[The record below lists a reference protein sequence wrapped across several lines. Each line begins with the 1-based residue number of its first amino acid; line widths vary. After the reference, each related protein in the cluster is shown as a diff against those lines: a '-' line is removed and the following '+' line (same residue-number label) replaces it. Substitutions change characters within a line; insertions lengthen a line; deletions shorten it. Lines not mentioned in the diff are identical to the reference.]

1 MTEPTAP
8 DGLGELADL
17 FAEPVR
23 LEVAGKSLEIS
34 PLTIRQTGQVA
45 TALKKIVRTTE
56 GADVGRDLD
65 IATLVV
71 DHTEDMIRIVSIAT
85 REPEGWVAGL
95 RSDDFTELATVVF
108 RVNASFFLQRVMPKL
123 AEIAPAL
130 NLILALGAGLESS
143 PTSES
148 EVTQAPKT

>member
-1 MTEPTAP
+1 MPSAP
-8 DGLGELADL
+8 RS
-17 FAEPVR
+17 FALVGRFTDPR
-23 LEVAGKSLEIS
+23 VAESA
-34 PLTIRQTGQVA
+34 A
-45 TALKKIVRTTE
+45 TAATHLATR
-56 GADVGRDLD
+56 G

-95 RSDDFTELATVVF
+95 RSDDFTDLATVVF

>member
-1 MTEPTAP
+1 MTDEKTAE
-8 DGLGELADL
+8 ELQELSKL

-23 LEVAGKSLEIS
+23 LEVAGKALGIS

-45 TALKKIVRTTE
+45 TVLKKIVRTTE
-56 GADVGRDLD
+56 GAGVDRDLD
-65 IATLVV
+65 VATLVV

-130 NLILALGAGLESS
+130 HLIIALGAGLESS
-143 PTSES
+143 PTSAS
-148 EVTQAPKT
+148 EATQAPKT